1 MKSILTNTQGV
12 AAVSVL
18 LVILSLIGA
27 RLLGEPDLF
36 GASGALMVIAGVI
49 LAARR
54 LIRLGYEGDVRDKQ
68 TIDGGTFRST
78 DGEKKADREFRE
90 DERAYQ
96 WSLWLLVAGTFIWAY
111 GSLSLKWAGLGTC

>member
-1 MKSILTNTQGV
+1 
-12 AAVSVL
+12 
-18 LVILSLIGA
+18 
-27 RLLGEPDLF
+27 
-36 GASGALMVIAGVI
+36 MVIAGVI

-54 LIRLGYEGDVRDKQ
+54 LIRLGYEGYVRDKQ
-68 TIDGGTFRST
+68 TIDGGTFPST
-78 DGEKKADREFRE
+78 DGGKKAEREFRE